1 MENKTFPFYMK
12 ISSVLLMLCLLLW
25 LLFVGKS
32 ILVPL
37 FIAAI
42 ICIFL
47 IKPCNFLESKGM
59 HHAIAAIICMLA
71 AIIIIGGIIYFIS
84 EQLIDFKQDL
94 PVLEEHFNTA
104 LGNLQAYI
112 QAHFHVS
119 SINVQTSVENLRTKM
134 LNSAPDLV
142 GSTVSTVS
150 TVIEY
155 TVLVPIYTFLFLLY
169 RNLIVRFLVACFKE
183 THSEAVA
190 AVLGKTKYVIRNYI
204 FGLLIEMLIVA
215 ILLFI
220 GFMIVGA
227 KYALLMSFLVAL
239 LNLIPY
245 LGVLT
250 AAILCL
256 VITAT
261 SGKLV
266 TIVGVL
272 IVVSIVHLID
282 SNILLPKVVGSKVKI
297 NALVTIVGVI
307 IGNQIWGIPGMF
319 LAVPMMAFLKVF
331 FDGVDDLKPWGILL
345 GEDLSRPHKPRS
357 LRIKIKKKMKAP
369 PTSTKKS

>member
-1 MENKTFPFYMK
+1 MENKSFPFYIK
-12 ISSVLLMLCLLLW
+12 ASSVLLTISLILW
-25 LLFVGKS
+25 MLFVGKS

-47 IKPCNFLESKGM
+47 IKPCNYLEKKGL
-59 HHAIAAIICMLA
+59 HHAIAAIVCMLA
-71 AIIIIGGIIYFIS
+71 AIIVITGIFYFIS

-94 PVLEEHFNTA
+94 PILGEHFNTA
-104 LGNLQAYI
+104 IGNLQTYI
-112 QAHFHVS
+112 QEHFHVS
-119 SINVQTSVENLRTKM
+119 SVNIQTSLENLRGKV
-134 LNSAPDLV
+134 LNSAPALV
-142 GSTVSTVS
+142 GTTFSTLSTAV
-150 TVIEY
+150 EY

-169 RNLIVRFLVACFKE
+169 RNLIVRFLIACFKE
-183 THSEAVA
+183 HHSEAVA
-190 AVLGKTKYVIRNYI
+190 SILGRTKYVIRNYI

-215 ILLFI
+215 VLLFI

-227 KYALLMSFLVAL
+227 KYALLMAFIVAL

-250 AAILCL
+250 AAIICMI
-256 VITAT
+256 ITAT
-261 SGKLV
+261 SGQLV
-266 TIVGVL
+266 TMIGVL
-272 IVVSIVHLID
+272 VVVSIVHLID

-319 LAVPMMAFLKVF
+319 LAVPMMAILKVF

-345 GEDLSRPHKPRS
+345 GEDTSRPHKPRN
-357 LRIKIKKKMKAP
+357 LKLKIRKNRNESQKN
-369 PTSTKKS
+369 T

>member
-1 MENKTFPFYMK
+1 MENRPLPFYVK
-12 ISSVLLMLCLLLW
+12 ISSVLLMICLLLW
-25 LLFVGKS
+25 LLFIGKA

-42 ICIFL
+42 ICIFM
-47 IKPCNFLESKGM
+47 IKPCNYLEKRGM

-71 AIIIIGGIIYFIS
+71 GIFIVGAIFYFIS
-84 EQLIDFKQDL
+84 EQLIDFKKDL
-94 PVLEEHFNTA
+94 PVLEQHLNTA
-104 LGNLQAYI
+104 LGKLQDYI
-112 QAHFHVS
+112 QARFHVS
-119 SINVQTSVENLRTKM
+119 SINFQQSLENLRSKV

-142 GSTVSTVS
+142 GSTFSTVS
-150 TVIEY
+150 TVVEY

-183 THSEAVA
+183 THSQAVA
-190 AVLGKTKYVIRNYI
+190 AILGKTKYVIRNYI

-220 GFMIVGA
+220 GFMIIGA
-227 KYALLMSFLVAL
+227 KYALLMACMVAL

-250 AAILCL
+250 AAIICL

-261 SGKLV
+261 SGQLV
-266 TIVGVL
+266 TLIGVL
-272 IVVSIVHLID
+272 IIISIVHLID
-282 SNILLPKVVGSKVKI
+282 SNILLPKIVGSKVKI

-331 FDGVDDLKPWGILL
+331 FDGVEELKPWGILL
-345 GEDLSRPHKPRS
+345 GEDDSRPHKKRS
-357 LRIKIKKKMKAP
+357 LKIKLKKKA
-369 PTSTKKS
+369 K